1 MMKMLIFFI
10 ISTVCFGEEFNE
22 VFKKALDYSPNLL
35 AKQERIL
42 ASHEALKSETA
53 YKNPIISIG
62 ANDLL
67 LNENFLKRDLE
78 PMQTQFIGI
87 TQEFE
92 TFGKLELKEA
102 IARADTLIL
111 EYELEELKIELYKK
125 TALLVEGISTS
136 VMLIDLLEQKKSN
149 LEILADYYEK
159 SISVED
165 GLKTSVGVQKKIF
178 AVEDKILELQDRVTS
193 LKNEFKYLTNEEF
206 ISVQKAQIAEEFL
219 QEDIKKSPK
228 YKIFEIKTRQLKLQR
243 TLEERKKYS
252 NINLNV
258 SYNYRDKF
266 DDYLAFSASFALPV
280 YGSEDAKA
288 NRLRHLRAENVQ
300 KEDNYLQN
308 AAMIFQNNYKR
319 AEYLNARVENLD
331 AILEKYKALT
341 LYEKSNIKNSITLE
355 KSIENENLLFDLEIE
370 KLKYKL
376 DIKAAQLELF
386 YITKES
392 L

>member
-1 MMKMLIFFI
+1 MKMLVFFI

-42 ASHEALKSETA
+42 ASHEALKSETT

-102 IARADTLIL
+102 IFKADTLML
-111 EYELEELKIELYKK
+111 EHELEDLKLELYKK
-125 TALLVEGISTS
+125 MALVVEQISTFTTS
-136 VMLIDLLEQKKSN
+136 IELLEQKKLN
-149 LEILADYYEK
+149 LEMLLNYYEK

-165 GLKTSVGVQKKIF
+165 GFKTSVEVQKNIF
-178 AVEDKILELQDRVTS
+178 VVEDKILELQDRVTS

-228 YKIFEIKTRQLKLQR
+228 YKIFEIKTRQLKLQG

-288 NRLRHLRAENVQ
+288 NRLRHLKAENVQ

-308 AAMIFQNNYKR
+308 ATMIFQNNYKR

>member
-1 MMKMLIFFI
+1 MF
-10 ISTVCFGEEFNE
+10 E
-22 VFKKALDYSPNLL
+22 KALNRSPNLL
-35 AKQERIL
+35 AKKEGIL
-42 ASHEALKSETA
+42 ASHEALKSETT
-53 YKNPIISIG
+53 YKNPVISIG
-62 ANDLL
+62 ANDLP

-111 EYELEELKIELYKK
+111 EYELEELKIGLYKK
-125 TALLVEGISTS
+125 TAFLVEGISTS
-136 VMLIDLLEQKKSN
+136 EMLIELLEQKKSN
-149 LEILADYYEK
+149 LEILGDYYEK
-159 SISVED
+159 SISVEE

-206 ISVQKAQIAEEFL
+206 ISVQKAKIAEEFL

-228 YKIFEIKTRQLKLQR
+228 YKIFEIKTRQLELQK

-252 NINLNV
+252 NINLNA
-258 SYNYRDKF
+258 SYNHREKY
-266 DDYLAFSASFALPV
+266 DDYLAFAVSFALPV

-288 NRLRHLRAENVQ
+288 KRSGYLRAENIQ
-300 KEDNYLQN
+300 KADNYLQN
-308 AAMIFQNNYKR
+308 ATMIFQNNHKR

-355 KSIENENLLFDLEIE
+355 KSIENENLLLDLQIE

-376 DIKAAQLELF
+376 DIKAAHLELF

>member
-22 VFKKALDYSPNLL
+22 VFKKALGYSPNLL

-136 VMLIDLLEQKKSN
+136 EMLIDLLEQKKTN

-206 ISVQKAQIAEEFL
+206 IFVQKAQIAEDFL

-288 NRLRHLRAENVQ
+288 NRLSHLKAENVQ